1 MPSDEFYIGHE
12 AAAPARIAKNVRV
25 AVLVLIAVAAILA
38 VLIAVSQRGFEA
50 GESEYGTKRTFEG
63 VISLRPYPR
72 LLVSRP
78 GASTS
83 YSRYSLVA
91 PGKRGAQDL
100 VRDFDGRLVQLNGT
114 LIYRDGVTMVEV
126 EPDSIFVLPS
136 SERPSGTPEWI
147 SAVTLVGEIVDSKC
161 YLGAMNPGHTKVHRD
176 CAARCISGG
185 VPPMFVATDSEGKT
199 SMYWLV
205 MESGRPI
212 GKEILDKIAEPIEIT
227 GEIRKEGDQL
237 FLRADPSTYK
247 RRGM

>member
-1 MPSDEFYIGHE
+1 MPSDDFYIGNE
-12 AAAPARIAKNVRV
+12 ASAPARIAKNVRI
-25 AVLVLIAVAAILA
+25 AVLVFLIAGAILA
-38 VLIAVSQRGFEA
+38 VLLVISQRGFEP

-78 GASTS
+78 DASTS

-114 LIYRDGVTMVEV
+114 LIYRDGVTLIEL
-126 EPDSIFVLPS
+126 EPDSIVVLPS

-147 SAVTLVGEIVDSKC
+147 GAVTLVGEIVDSKC
-161 YLGAMNPGHTKVHRD
+161 YLGGMNPGHTKVHRD

-185 VPPMFVATDSEGKT
+185 VPPMFVTSDSDGKS

-212 GKEILDKIAEPIEIT
+212 GKEILDMIAEPIEIT

-237 FLRADPSTYK
+237 FLRADPATYK
-247 RRGM
+247 RK

>member
-1 MPSDEFYIGHE
+1 MPSDDFYIGHE
-12 AAAPARIAKNVRV
+12 ASAPPRIAKNVRI
-25 AVLVLIAVAAILA
+25 AVLVFLICGAILA
-38 VLIAVSQRGFEA
+38 VLLVVSQRGFES
-50 GESEYGTKRTFEG
+50 GESEYGTRRAFEG
-63 VISLRPYPR
+63 VISLRPYPG

-114 LIYRDGVTMVEV
+114 LIYRDGVTMIEL
-126 EPDSIFVLPS
+126 EPDSIVVLPS

-147 SAVTLVGEIVDSKC
+147 GAATLVGEIVDSKC

-185 VPPMFVATDSEGKT
+185 VPPMFVTSDSDGKT

-247 RRGM
+247 RK